1 VESEL
6 IPPEHLEP
14 EVFHNCK
21 LENQW
26 DAKAVTTQFY
36 NEVLAEDIKHSQSG
50 NMDPQA
56 EKVVYILKNKKL
68 II

>member
-1 VESEL
+1 VECEL
-6 IPPEHLEP
+6 IPAEQLEP

-21 LENQW
+21 LVNQW
-26 DAKAVTTQFY
+26 DTKAVTAQFY
-36 NEVLAEDIKHSQSG
+36 NEVLAEDIKHPQSG

-56 EKVVYILKNKKL
+56 EKVVYTLKNKIL